1 MEELGIVDDQL
12 VKEFDKLPADFWD
25 FKNEDTK
32 ELTHSIHNYPAV
44 MVYPI
49 SRNIIS
55 IVKKYQ
61 NIESLLD
68 PFMGSGT
75 VLLEGILANIEKVY
89 GNDLNPLAH
98 RISKAKTTLI
108 GDEIVQ
114 YRDKLVF
121 DLEKEYEKYDKILNM
136 VTGYVDEAGYDIT
149 AKVLDKD
156 NWGENAPGILNEYLD
171 NYLYKIVLE

>member
-1 MEELGIVDDQL
+1 
-12 VKEFDKLPADFWD
+12 
-25 FKNEDTK
+25 
-32 ELTHSIHNYPAV
+32 
-44 MVYPI
+44 
-49 SRNIIS
+49 
-55 IVKKYQ
+55 
-61 NIESLLD
+61 
-68 PFMGSGT
+68 MGSGT

-136 VTGYVDEAGYDIT
+136 VTGYVDEELEMYYHVQNLHNHT
-149 AKVLDKD
+149 STL
-156 NWGENAPGILNEYLD
+156 ILCWHP
-171 NYLYKIVLE
+171 LEAVIL

>member
-1 MEELGIVDDQL
+1 
-12 VKEFDKLPADFWD
+12 
-25 FKNEDTK
+25 
-32 ELTHSIHNYPAV
+32 

-61 NIESLLD
+61 NIKSLLD

-98 RISKAKTTLI
+98 RISKAK
-108 GDEIVQ
+108 
-114 YRDKLVF
+114 
-121 DLEKEYEKYDKILNM
+121 
-136 VTGYVDEAGYDIT
+136 
-149 AKVLDKD
+149 
-156 NWGENAPGILNEYLD
+156 PH
-171 NYLYKIVLE
+171 